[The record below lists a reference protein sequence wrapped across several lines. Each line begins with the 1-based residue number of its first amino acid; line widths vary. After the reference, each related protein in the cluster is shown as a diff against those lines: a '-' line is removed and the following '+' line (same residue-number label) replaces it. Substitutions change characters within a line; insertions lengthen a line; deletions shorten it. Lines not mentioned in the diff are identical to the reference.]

1 METVSAKPGA
11 GTIENK
17 DSVHAPDSEQLRVY
31 TNTKLAVATQLR
43 SLLEILKKRGSEARF
58 RRCEELMVKLAEDRF
73 TLAVVGQFKRGK
85 SSLMNAI
92 IGRELLPTGVLPL
105 TSAITVL
112 KFGTTE
118 RVVVYRDGLQFPEIV
133 PVSALASYVTENG
146 NPGNRKK
153 VKTAMLEVPL
163 AFLRRGLE
171 FVDTPGVGSA
181 IETNTA
187 TTYAFLPECD
197 AVLFVTSVDTP
208 FTEVELDFLGA
219 IREQVEKIFFVLNKT
234 DLVCDRRERDE
245 IFKFVES
252 EIRAEMETS
261 RVRIFP
267 VSSRLALTKTA
278 SPGSDGFADSG
289 LKELQE
295 ALATFL
301 SYERGTVFLSA
312 IIDKALR
319 LVDEESGEL
328 ELHKRARAMPEAV
341 VHERFGALRACW
353 RELAGARQKMFD
365 QLREDLSQRA
375 IESNAPQLD
384 ELLRAEQEGLMRHL
398 KRIIAGCGWRFGE
411 EVANH
416 WTKFVA
422 RRLIQNTASWFAEV
436 AERAKLESQQETIE
450 TSKQLEANLRE
461 IPKLAAAAFDL
472 PLPETESA
480 LPRFRASTLHHEDL
494 APKKHKTSLSAGLSI
509 LPGRFTARWLEL
521 ALAEET
527 NRLLKIHRAH
537 ALAVVATAAKGTVGK
552 WSAEVTGAASEIE
565 LRVISAITGEQ
576 SSSTTWRQTSSPLA
590 SANWGGAELAS
601 IRAKLIKIRERA
613 PFDRASAEKEVREEE
628 LPAPEP
634 PAQIAGQ
641 PFQAAQV
648 KETDL
653 AADLRTRGC
662 AVCDHVVK
670 TAHNFFTQWQY
681 AIASDEKSQ
690 ASFAAEQ
697 GFCSLHTWQLHALS
711 SPVGESIGL
720 ARLTEHISRLLAKVD
735 RGPAAASNVHKIVR
749 TPETC
754 RVCHSLNEAEA
765 AYLARFADLLADE
778 RGRQIY
784 ERSKGICLRH
794 LARLL
799 ATIASAEIREFLLAT
814 ASRRLEETAEDM
826 QSFAIKREAL
836 RRNLTNPNEDDAY
849 LRALIHLAGAK
860 DYSAPW
866 PEDLEI

>member
-1 METVSAKPGA
+1 MTLSTESTQLREASEGGV
-11 GTIENK
+11 
-17 DSVHAPDSEQLRVY
+17 DSEELRAY
-31 TNTKLAVATQLR
+31 TRKKLALAIQLR
-43 SLLEILKKRGSEARF
+43 SLLDLFKKRSSQARF
-58 RRCEELMVKLAEDRF
+58 RRCEELMAKLAEDRF
-73 TLAVVGQFKRGK
+73 TLAVLGQFKRGK

-112 KFGTTE
+112 KFGATE
-118 RVVVYRDGLQFPEIV
+118 RVVVHRDGLQFPEIV
-133 PVSALASYVTENG
+133 PVSALANYVTEHG

-153 VKTAMLEVPL
+153 VKTATLEVPL
-163 AFLRRGLE
+163 PFLRRGLE

-181 IETNTA
+181 IQANTA

-208 FTEVELDFLGA
+208 LTEVELDFLGA
-219 IREQVEKIFFVLNKT
+219 IHAHVQKIFFVVNKT
-234 DLVCDRRERDE
+234 DLLFDPRERDE
-245 IFKFVES
+245 VFKFVES

-261 RVRIFP
+261 QVRIFP

-278 SPGSDGFADSG
+278 STDGDGFVNSG
-289 LKELQE
+289 LKELQK

-301 SYERGTVFLSA
+301 SCERGTVFLSA

-319 LVDEESGEL
+319 LADEESSEL

-341 VHERFGALRACW
+341 VHERFGALRMRW
-353 RELAGARQKMFD
+353 RELAAARQKMFE

-384 ELLRAEQEGLMRHL
+384 ELIQAEQEELTRQL

-436 AERAKLESQQETIE
+436 AARAKLESQRETIE

-472 PLPETESA
+472 PFPETESA
-480 LPRFRASTLHHEDL
+480 MPRFRASTLHHEDL

-509 LPGRFTARWLEL
+509 LPARLTARWLEP
-521 ALAEET
+521 ALTEET
-527 NRLLKIHRAH
+527 NRLLKIRRAH
-537 ALAVVATAAKGTVGK
+537 ALALVATAMKSTVDK
-552 WSAEVTGAASEIE
+552 WSAEVNEAASEIE
-565 LRVISAITGEQ
+565 SRVISAITGEQ
-576 SSSTTWRQTSSPLA
+576 SASTTWRQTSSPLA
-590 SANWGGAELAS
+590 SANWGSAELAS
-601 IRAKLIKIRERA
+601 IHAKLTEIRKQA
-613 PFDRASAEKEVREEE
+613 AFDRASTEKQVREEE
-628 LPAPEP
+628 LLAPEP
-634 PAQIAGQ
+634 PAQIVGK
-641 PFQAAQV
+641 PFKTTQIQ
-648 KETDL
+648 ETDL
-653 AADLRTRGC
+653 ATDLRTRGC

-670 TAHNFFTQWQY
+670 TAHDFFAQWQY
-681 AIASDEKSQ
+681 AIASDEKAQS
-690 ASFAAEQ
+690 SFAAEL

-711 SPVGESIGL
+711 SPFGESIGL

-735 RGPAAASNVHKIVR
+735 RGLAAASSVHKIVR

-799 ATIASAEIREFLLAT
+799 AIITSADIREFLLAT
-814 ASRRLEETAEDM
+814 ASRRFEETAEDM
-826 QSFAIKREAL
+826 QSFAIKRDAL
-836 RRNLTNPNEDDAY
+836 RRNLTNANEDDAY

-860 DYSAPW
+860 DYSTPW
-866 PEDLEI
+866 PEDREI